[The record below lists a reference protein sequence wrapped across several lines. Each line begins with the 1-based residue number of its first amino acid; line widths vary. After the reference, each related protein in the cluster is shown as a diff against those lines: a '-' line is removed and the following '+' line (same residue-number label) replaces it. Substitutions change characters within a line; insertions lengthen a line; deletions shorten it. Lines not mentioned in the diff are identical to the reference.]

1 MPVATIAVDGLG
13 RIGRAFVKL
22 VVTRPELE
30 LVAVNDLVDPDD
42 LVHLMRVDSAAAR
55 VLHPAA

>member
-1 MPVATIAVDGLG
+1 MHVATIAVDGLG

-30 LVAVNDLVDPDD
+30 LVAVNDLCR
-42 LVHLMRVDSAAAR
+42 LR
-55 VLHPAA
+55 